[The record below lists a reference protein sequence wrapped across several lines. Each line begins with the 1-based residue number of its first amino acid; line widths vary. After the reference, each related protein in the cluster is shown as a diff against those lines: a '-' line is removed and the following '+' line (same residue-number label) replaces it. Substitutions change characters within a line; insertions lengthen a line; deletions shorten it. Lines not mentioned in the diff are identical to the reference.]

1 MREPKRKRLSP
12 RQKKR
17 LSLKKDRRNA
27 YGESDKGSKRI
38 VPLKKKLANR
48 KVRRADHVNVIRDA
62 ESADAKLAG
71 QLKSRWRKS
80 PDAPLGKVVAG
91 QLQERDFLR
100 KTMGQSPRGRARYAG
115 RRRFGSTA
123 DMEEG

>member
-12 RQKKR
+12 RQKKL

-48 KVRRADHVNVIRDA
+48 KVRRADQVNVIRDA
-62 ESADAKLAG
+62 ENADAKLAAT
-71 QLKSRWRKS
+71 LKSRWRKL
-80 PDAPLGKVVAG
+80 PDARLGEVIAG
-91 QLQERDFLR
+91 QLRERNFLR
-100 KTMGQSPRGRARYAG
+100 RTTGQGPRGRARYAG
-115 RRRFGSTA
+115 RRHLGSAT
-123 DMEEG
+123 DTEEG